1 MEKENM
7 TLNKMLSE
15 ASKKV
20 PTAQSMEIYM
30 SMLRDAIR
38 SSVVAMDANQEA
50 TAAMYIGQADIA
62 MRHIDAIWDV
72 IMRRDG

>member
-1 MEKENM
+1 MEDTNM
-7 TLNKMLSE
+7 TLDKMISE
-15 ASKKV
+15 ASKRV
-20 PTAQSMEIYM
+20 PTAQSMDIYM
-30 SMLRDAIR
+30 NMLRDAIR

-62 MRHIDAIWDV
+62 MKHIDAIWNV

>member
-50 TAAMYIGQADIA
+50 TAAMYIGQADVA

>member
-1 MEKENM
+1 MENENM
-7 TLNKMLSE
+7 SLNKMLSE

-20 PTAQSMEIYM
+20 PTAQSMDLYM
-30 SMLRDAIR
+30 NMLRDAIR
-38 SSVVAMDANQEA
+38 SSVAAMDANQEA

-62 MRHIDAIWDV
+62 MKHIDAIWDV

>member
-1 MEKENM
+1 MENENM

-62 MRHIDAIWDV
+62 MRHIDAIWNV

>member
-1 MEKENM
+1 MESNNI
-7 TLNKMLSE
+7 TLEKMLSE

-20 PTAQSMEIYM
+20 PTAQSMDLYM
-30 SMLRDAIR
+30 NMLREAIR

-62 MRHIDAIWDV
+62 MKHIDAIWNV
-72 IMRRDG
+72 IMQRA

>member
-62 MRHIDAIWDV
+62 MRHIDAIWNV

>member
-1 MEKENM
+1 MESNNI
-7 TLNKMLSE
+7 TLEKMLSE

-20 PTAQSMEIYM
+20 PTAQSMDLYM
-30 SMLRDAIR
+30 NMLRDAIR

-62 MRHIDAIWDV
+62 MKHIDAIWNV
-72 IMRRDG
+72 IMQRA

>member
-1 MEKENM
+1 MENENM

-62 MRHIDAIWDV
+62 MKHIDAIWDV

>member
-1 MEKENM
+1 MENNI
-7 TLNKMLSE
+7 TLEKMLSE

-20 PTAQSMEIYM
+20 PTAQSMDLYM
-30 SMLRDAIR
+30 NMLRDAIR

-62 MRHIDAIWDV
+62 MKHIDAIWNV
-72 IMRRDG
+72 IMQRA

>member
-1 MEKENM
+1 MENENM
-7 TLNKMLSE
+7 TLDKMISE

-20 PTAQSMEIYM
+20 PTAQSMDIYM

-38 SSVVAMDANQEA
+38 SSVVAMDANQES

-62 MRHIDAIWDV
+62 MKHIDAIWNV

>member
-1 MEKENM
+1 MENSNI
-7 TLNKMLSE
+7 TLEKMLSE

-20 PTAQSMEIYM
+20 PTAQSMDLYM
-30 SMLRDAIR
+30 NMLREAIR

-62 MRHIDAIWDV
+62 MKHIDAIWNV
-72 IMRRDG
+72 IMQRA